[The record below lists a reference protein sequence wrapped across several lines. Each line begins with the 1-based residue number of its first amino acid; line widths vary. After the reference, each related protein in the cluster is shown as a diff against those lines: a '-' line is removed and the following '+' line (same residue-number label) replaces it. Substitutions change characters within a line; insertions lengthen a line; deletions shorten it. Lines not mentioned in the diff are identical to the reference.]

1 MKTTTIGLALS
12 VGILLAGCGSGQ
24 IGDTGNA
31 KTDPNNKNL
40 ALITGMRGEPFY
52 VSIECAA
59 KAEAAE
65 AGYKL
70 NAQAPE
76 HFEQAEQSQILSSV
90 TGTKPGG
97 VIIAPTDDKA
107 LAAPLRQAKNNGIQV
122 IEVDTALEDRS
133 IATSSLS
140 SDNYAGGTLA
150 AQTLAKLV
158 GEKQGSVLALN
169 TKAGTST
176 TDARAKGF
184 EDEIAKH
191 PNLRLLPT
199 QYTNNEPA
207 TAAQVVSATL
217 TSQPDLVGVFGTNLN
232 TGEGAGTALAN
243 AGKSGDVQLVGFDAS
258 PKQVEDLRNQ
268 RVQALIA
275 QDPGAIG
282 RQGVQRAIAAIK
294 GEPVERETKTKMIAI
309 TSENMQQKAQYFYK
323 SEC

>member
-1 MKTTTIGLALS
+1 MRKVMLGAVAATAL
-12 VGILLAGCGSGQ
+12 LLAGCGTGQ
-24 IGDTGNA
+24 IGDSG
-31 KTDPNNKNL
+31 KTDPGNKNL

-59 KAEAAE
+59 KAEAANR
-65 AGYKL
+65 GYQL

-76 HFEQAEQSQILSSV
+76 KFEQAEQSQIL
-90 TGTKPGG
+90 TGVVGTRPGA
-97 VIIAPTDDKA
+97 VIISPTDDKA
-107 LAAPLRQAKNNGIQV
+107 LAAPLRQAKDNGVHV

-133 IATSSLS
+133 IATASLS
-140 SDNYAGGTLA
+140 SDNYQGGQLA
-150 AQTLAKLV
+150 ARTLAKLA
-158 GEKQGSVLALN
+158 GDREGPVLALN

-199 QYTNNEPA
+199 QYTENEPA
-207 TAAQVVSATL
+207 TAAQIVSATL
-217 TSQPDLVGVFGTNLN
+217 TSHPDLVGVFGTNLN

-258 PKQVEDLRNQ
+258 PKQVEDLRAG

-275 QDPGAIG
+275 QDPATIG
-282 RQGVQRAIAAIK
+282 REGVRRAIAAIK
-294 GEPVERETKTKMIAI
+294 DEQVPRETKTNMIAL
-309 TSENMQQKAQYFYK
+309 TKDNMREKSRYFYK